1 MYKELQLDLKK
12 KQEAIRQM
20 GKEHEQTIHKI
31 EMTKK
36 IVKNI
41 QPHLTRTIY
50 VFFVYQVRKDF
61 LNKNTQSWSAQ
72 DKWHSYNRC

>member
-1 MYKELQLDLKK
+1 
-12 KQEAIRQM
+12 
-20 GKEHEQTIHKI
+20 
-31 EMTKK
+31 MTKK